1 MHASE
6 GVGIAPAHLPNDPKD
21 RPETESRPRDSSPPG
36 AFRRLVLRLHFYA
49 GIFVAPFLVIA
60 TVSGGLYAIAPT
72 LEQFVYRDYL
82 HVESTGPAAP
92 VGEQVAAARAE
103 RPDLTVSAV
112 RPSAE
117 QGQTTRVLF
126 SDPTL
131 GEGERLAVF
140 VDPVVAKPVGELV
153 VYGSSG
159 ALPMRTWI
167 SQLHRNLHLGET
179 GRLYS
184 ELAASWLWV
193 IALGGVYLW
202 VSRFRTARVR
212 SAPASPR
219 LSAFAAPRLA
229 TSAAPRLWALAA
241 PRLWAPGRGT
251 RGRNRALGWH
261 GAIGLWLVLGLVFL
275 SATGLTWSKYAGE
288 NVADLRAS
296 LGWTTPSMSK
306 KLTGG
311 GAASA
316 TGGTQLLDTNIGRV
330 DEVLATAATVGV
342 TGPVEASIPS
352 MADTAFTVTQLR
364 QPFQFTPDSVAIDGA
379 TGHVI
384 DSSRFADWPLAA
396 KLTSWGIGLHMGI
409 LFGLVNQIALLAL
422 AVALLVVIVLGYAM
436 WWRRRP
442 TRGTRRWGRSPARG
456 ALRGLRPVVVVAIV
470 IGSVSVGWF
479 VPLLGLSLLGFV
491 AVDMV
496 LGVWQRRG
504 ASAGVSK

>member
-6 GVGIAPAHLPNDPKD
+6 GVGISPAHILNDPIASPD
-21 RPETESRPRDSSPPG
+21 TETQSRDSSPPG
-36 AFRRLVLRLHFYA
+36 ALRKLVLRLHFYA

-92 VGEQVAAARAE
+92 VSEQVAAAQAE

-112 RPSAE
+112 RPSDGS
-117 QGQTTRVLF
+117 GQTTRVLF

-140 VDPVVAKPVGELV
+140 VDPVAAKPVGELV
-153 VYGSSG
+153 AYGSSG

-167 SQLHRNLHLGET
+167 SQLHRHLHLGEA
-179 GRLYS
+179 GRVYS

-202 VSRFRTARVR
+202 VSRFRAARPR
-212 SAPASPR
+212 GASAASRLSASAAPR
-219 LSAFAAPRLA
+219 LSA
-229 TSAAPRLWALAA
+229 SAAPRLWTL
-241 PRLWAPGRGT
+241 GGGT

-288 NVADLRAS
+288 NVSNLRAS
-296 LGWTTPSMSK
+296 LGWTTPSLSK
-306 KLTGG
+306 ELTGDDAVP
-311 GAASA
+311 AA
-316 TGGTQLLDTNIGRV
+316 GGTQVLDTNVGRV
-330 DEVLATAATVGV
+330 DDVLATAATTGV

-352 MADTAFTVTQLR
+352 NADTAFTVTQIR
-364 QPFQFTPDSVAIDGA
+364 EPFQFSPDSVAIDGA
-379 TGHVI
+379 TGQI
-384 DSSRFADWPLAA
+384 TDTSRFADWPLAA

-409 LFGLVNQIALLAL
+409 LFGLANQIALLAL
-422 AVALLVVIVLGYAM
+422 AVALLVVIVLGYVM

-442 TRGTRRWGRSPARG
+442 TRGPRRWGRPPARG
-456 ALRGLRPVVVVAIV
+456 ALRSLRPVTVAAIV
-470 IGSVSVGWF
+470 IGSLLVGWF
-479 VPLLGLSLLGFV
+479 VPLLGLTLLGFM
-491 AVDMV
+491 AVDMI
-496 LGVWQRRG
+496 LGVLQRGR
-504 ASAGVSK
+504 ASTGVSN